1 MPENSM
7 GQLQRVAVY
16 FSKTDEK
23 LLSCGNLAANL
34 PEKQKISSNS
44 LVMKQGGWENAK
56 TLKETFIKV

>member
-1 MPENSM
+1 M

-44 LVMKQGGWENAK
+44 LVIKQGGWENAK